1 MTLDII
7 DSPSPNY
14 SERPHGTPIDML
26 IMHYTGMPTGAMA
39 VERLC
44 DPETK
49 VSAHY
54 VVEED
59 GMIYR
64 LVAEGHRAH
73 HAGES
78 FWGGQTGLNDR
89 AVGIEI
95 VNPGLQFGYT
105 DFPQAQ
111 MDAVLALSLEI
122 IARHPIPAERV
133 LGHSDVAALRRWYD
147 PGEKFPWKWLAEN
160 GVGVWPEDKITSPSG
175 RGSVAYA
182 SGISEA
188 GEGLESALLLSR
200 YGYETGD
207 SAVNCC
213 SIAAFQRHFR
223 PAKITGVL
231 DDECRSILEALCRQS
246 GALDN

>member
-1 MTLDII
+1 MKLAVIEC
-7 DSPSPNY
+7 PSPNY
-14 SERPHGTPIDML
+14 SERPHGMPIDML
-26 IMHYTGMPTGAMA
+26 IMHYTGMPTGIMA
-39 VERLC
+39 IERLC

-59 GMIYR
+59 GTVYR
-64 LVAEGHRAH
+64 LVSEGHRAH

-89 AVGIEI
+89 AIGIEI
-95 VNPGLQFGYT
+95 VNPGLQFGYLN
-105 DFPQAQ
+105 FPQAQ

-122 IARHPIPAERV
+122 TGRHPIPPERV

-160 GVGVWPEDKITSPSG
+160 GIGVWPEGNHS
-175 RGSVAYA
+175 
-182 SGISEA
+182 
-188 GEGLESALLLSR
+188 SALDGETLLSR

-207 SAVNCC
+207 SAVDCC

-231 DDECRSILEALCRQS
+231 DDECRMILDSLCNQV
-246 GALDN
+246 GALDIAASA